1 MIEQFASFAC
11 VSELR
16 HTVGETPIKHLRL
29 KGDQPRKLSLLA
41 KVEGENPTGTMKDR
55 SAYYIIRKAVSEGQI
70 HRDRPVTASSS
81 GGFALAAARLCH
93 ALGVCFLPV
102 IDPNTPPFIRSQLGC
117 FCTRI
122 HEVAKADLNLR
133 LDLVRNLVNRH
144 DAFDLDQYTNVAA
157 PMAFYESLGG
167 EIVRDAP
174 GLDAIV
180 VPVSSAGTIAGLS
193 MRVKEHHPSAEV
205 LAVDLEGSV
214 VFGGPPA
221 PRRIPGIGS
230 SRKPELLQLA
240 TIDHIEV
247 VSERDAMD
255 GCRALLHQHGIHAGA
270 SSGCVYAAALRA
282 YAGSK
287 ASTPR
292 KVVLVLPDHGRA
304 YTNLIDYNP
313 AIKAAN
319 EGRAPHEHQSTPR
332 DSHKFLDCRACE
344 GASRRD
350 GPSR

>member
-29 KGDQPRKLSLLA
+29 EGDQPRKLSLLA

-122 HEVAKADLNLR
+122 HD
-133 LDLVRNLVNRH
+133 
-144 DAFDLDQYTNVAA
+144 F
-157 PMAFYESLGG
+157 
-167 EIVRDAP
+167 
-174 GLDAIV
+174 
-180 VPVSSAGTIAGLS
+180 
-193 MRVKEHHPSAEV
+193 
-205 LAVDLEGSV
+205 
-214 VFGGPPA
+214 
-221 PRRIPGIGS
+221 
-230 SRKPELLQLA
+230 
-240 TIDHIEV
+240 
-247 VSERDAMD
+247 
-255 GCRALLHQHGIHAGA
+255 A

-287 ASTPR
+287 ASTSR
-292 KVVLVLPDHGRA
+292 KVVLVLPDHGRVSGSTTVRRKA
-304 YTNLIDYNP
+304 TFGITSRLIRVTRR
-313 AIKAAN
+313 ISLTQ
-319 EGRAPHEHQSTPR
+319 QS
-332 DSHKFLDCRACE
+332 
-344 GASRRD
+344 SRH
-350 GPSR
+350 PSCLSPPCARSPSA